1 MNTSVE
7 INRILSQIRAM
18 EQMTAADRVAAPKGV
33 VDLQGTGQAQG
44 FSGLFK
50 QAINQVNDLSQE
62 SSRLSQAYVR
72 GDAGVDISRVM
83 VASQKSSLATSAMI
97 QVRNKM
103 LESYKEIMGMSV

>member
-18 EQMTAADRVAAPKGV
+18 EQMTAADRVQPKGI
-33 VDLQGTGQAQG
+33 VDLQGAESTTS
-44 FSGLFK
+44 FSGVFK
-50 QAINQVNDLSQE
+50 QAINQVNDLAQE
-62 SSRLSQAYVR
+62 SSQLSQAYVR